1 MKIVKRYFSVM
12 LLLLILLITLLPWLS
27 FQIIHPQAQSLG
39 DGSVYYFPIIFNNKK
54 VLASTSYYLPTTDVS
69 FLFTLGCEHGQRD
82 FHEPGVQ
89 DSVAVLDFSYPVYAP
104 AMGYGAALFEDNP
117 YVPTDPASLAEI
129 EAGVKGFAEGY
140 YSCSGDDTQSNLVI
154 GVGTNNK
161 PTSIES
167 IEMAAAHGAAWS
179 VMVSSINQWAIEEG
193 IFHQVQAYGASDME
207 VSWNIPEWTRSW
219 ISGFEQNGD
228 NFLIHFGDAA
238 GCPYEDNPYWICNN
252 GWELED
258 LWYFSWG
265 APSALPLP
273 LIYRNDGIQAKQ
285 WAYVSQYSV
294 AEHGNRMNFTGVFT
308 QFYYCEQWGDAS
320 WSHCEWLDNT
330 PEEAYLQL
338 TTELNKYPSTAQE
351 LRWKTDIRWIY
362 EYEISQL
369 DLTSEQQWNTPHPI
383 YAQIDSLRKGIESP
397 NLSTV
402 LQSSLQS
409 KLNISESIA
418 AMIESSR
425 KNPAS
430 KNTPFD

>member
-1 MKIVKRYFSVM
+1 MKNDPKK
-12 LLLLILLITLLPWLS
+12 LLTFLLCLTLFLASLLIFETKPLL
-27 FQIIHPQAQSLG
+27 AQSTRG
-39 DGSVYYFPIIFNNKK
+39 EFTYYFPLIQNEKEI
-54 VLASTSYYLPTTDVS
+54 LASTSFYLPTTDPT
-69 FLFTLGCEHGQRD
+69 FLYNLGCDQGRRD
-82 FHEPGVQ
+82 LQEPGAQ
-89 DSVAVLDFSYPVYAP
+89 DSVVVLDFSYPVYNADI
-104 AMGYGAALFEDNP
+104 GYGAALFEDNP
-117 YVPTDPASLAEI
+117 YVPTSPASLAEI
-129 EAGVKGFAEGY
+129 KAGIKGFANGY
-140 YSCSGDDTQSNLVI
+140 YHCSGEDTQSNLVI

-161 PTSIES
+161 PTSINSLER
-167 IEMAAAHGAAWS
+167 AAAHGAAWS
-179 VMVSSINQWAIEEG
+179 TMVSSINQWALEEG
-193 IFHQVQAYGASDME
+193 IFHQVQAYGASDIE
-207 VSWNIPEWTRSW
+207 VSWNTPEWTRSW

-238 GCPYEDNPYWICNN
+238 GCPYEDNPHWICNN
-252 GWELED
+252 DWELED

-265 APSALPLP
+265 ASSALPLP

-285 WAYVSQYSV
+285 WAYVSLYSV
-294 AEHGNRMNFTGVFT
+294 AEHGYRMDFTGVFT

-338 TTELNKYPSTAQE
+338 STELNKHPSTAQV

-362 EYEISQL
+362 EYDVSLL
-369 DLTSEQQWNTPHPI
+369 DLSSEQQWNAPHPI
-383 YAQIDSLRKGIESP
+383 YAQIDNFRKGIESP